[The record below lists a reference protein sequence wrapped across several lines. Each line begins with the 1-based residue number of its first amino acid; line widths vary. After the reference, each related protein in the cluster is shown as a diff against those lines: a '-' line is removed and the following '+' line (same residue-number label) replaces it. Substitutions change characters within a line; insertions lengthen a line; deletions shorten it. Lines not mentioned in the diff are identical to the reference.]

1 MRKYIFIIELLNT
14 SNNVISLGG
23 GSFINEKIR
32 KEVITNNISFWLSWN
47 TTTLLNRIKKNK
59 KRPIAFNLNTNELIE
74 LITKRSKIYSKAKF
88 KINCNKL
95 TKNEIVMCHDY
106 LENELSIINPK
117 IICLLGNTAYNS
129 ILHGKEITKNHGKL
143 IHKNG
148 RVYFITFHPAAII
161 YNQKLGKFFNDDIK
175 KLVNILGKL
184 NKKYKD

>member
-1 MRKYIFIIELLNT
+1 MKLKKNLVLLGMMGSGKSTIGSLISKKLNVNFIDVDNLIEKNANMKIVEIFEKKGEAFFRNLEEKIIIELLNT

-32 KEVITNNISFWLSWN
+32 KEVISNNISFWLSWN

-95 TKNEIVMCHDY
+95 TKNEIVM
-106 LENELSIINPK
+106 K
-117 IICLLGNTAYNS
+117 IL
-129 ILHGKEITKNHGKL
+129 KL
-143 IHKNG
+143 YEHN
-148 RVYFITFHPAAII
+148 
-161 YNQKLGKFFNDDIK
+161 
-175 KLVNILGKL
+175 
-184 NKKYKD
+184 